1 MKGCGRLGHRS
12 GYVVASRT
20 SGACAGASGGL
31 RDQPQAIH
39 LDTGPE
45 FLAER
50 FISWCAE
57 WGIELRYI
65 QPGELDQK
73 AFIEHY
79 DGTVEQKCSMPM
91 CVSQWIRCERSPQNG
106 CRATTKSGPRT
117 HWQVSHPPRIGLD
130 LKPEVLLSKWLL
142 DGGAYD
148 TSTVPYC

>member
-31 RDQPQAIH
+31 LGQPQAIRF
-39 LDTGPE
+39 DTGPE

-57 WGIELRYI
+57 RGIELRYI
-65 QPGELDQK
+65 QPGESDQR

-79 DGTVEQKCSMPM
+79 NGTD
-91 CVSQWIRCERSPQNG
+91 
-106 CRATTKSGPRT
+106 RT
-117 HWQVSHPPRIGLD
+117 
-130 LKPEVLLSKWLL
+130 EVLNANVFESVDQVREITAEWLQSYNEERPQDASAGL
-142 DGGAYD
+142 PPATYRARLE
-148 TSTVPYC
+148 TRSSPIEVAP